1 MPHLAEPVFLPAG
14 RRFAPSELVFYARA
28 QERTLAEAIAG
39 ADLLVSTP
47 HSGSLIPA
55 ELAEFLQPGLSP
67 RLQFDFTDM
76 STSAVARAWAAR
88 DPRVIV
94 VENPHPRLVRDP
106 NRERPADLAATLR
119 EAFARVRAAGPVN
132 KVDLSGVDEVR
143 PVMFNFMPLL
153 REPADDDGF
162 ARMARAFEAA
172 ASQGLD
178 VYERTRDDLLEQL
191 VEAKL
196 RAARDSGQARTL
208 IALSL
213 HDTMNHTARPDGAVA
228 VERAPADRLPDLV
241 ALSNRGDAEG
251 EPRGTEPVTM
261 HPALIRALADAHRSG
276 FAVADSAQVQLN
288 QPYLGSREITAYG
301 ARFRELA
308 DEAAAAGLR
317 LGAVQAEFLREYLLG
332 EEAAAALMQPG
343 TDWPTVPS
351 WWTDRIAAALHAS
364 WDAFRSAATPLVAR
378 GAV

>member
-28 QERTLAEAIAG
+28 QERTLAEAIAE

-132 KVDLSGVDEVR
+132 KVDLSGVDAVR

-162 ARMARAFEAA
+162 ARMARAFQAA

-196 RAARDSGQARTL
+196 RAARDSGQSRTL

-308 DEAAAAGLR
+308 DEAAAAGLT

-332 EEAAAALMQPG
+332 EEPAAALMQPG

-351 WWTDRIAAALHAS
+351 WWTDQIAAALHAS